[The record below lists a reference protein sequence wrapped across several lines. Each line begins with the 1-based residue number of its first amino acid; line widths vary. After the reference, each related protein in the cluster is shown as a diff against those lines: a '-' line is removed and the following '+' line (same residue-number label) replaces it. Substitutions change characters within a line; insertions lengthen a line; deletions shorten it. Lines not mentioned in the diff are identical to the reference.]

1 MKHTPRRTATRST
14 ILGLLLIAALAVA
27 ACAPAAETAA
37 TDGGGGG
44 GGGDDAELGDTL
56 NIATWPNYH
65 DQATIDAFT
74 EETGV
79 NVNINVYGSTE
90 EMEALLRA
98 GNSGMDI
105 VVPTHYAVPGW
116 IEDGLI
122 AELDLDRLGVDLAD
136 WNPLFVDQDFDP
148 GNAHSI
154 PKNWGTTGI
163 ISSPEADPGV
173 DSWKAFFERAGTDLE
188 GRAVIVDHQ
197 ISTIGSAAV
206 ALGHDLNTTDPD
218 ELTEIEQMLT
228 ELKPKLWAI
237 TSDVQPALR
246 NGDSDVSMAWTG
258 DGVQVESDNPDHHYV
273 IPSDGGELWVDNW
286 TIAADAPHEAAAY
299 EFLSYILEPEHT
311 AADVETTLFPSAN
324 PAVTELLPDEVADN
338 GVIYPD
344 QSAIERMTL
353 SSAEAYESEARA
365 ELWARVKSSS

>member
-1 MKHTPRRTATRST
+1 MNTTTLRDRGRLAS
-14 ILGLLLIAALAVA
+14 LGVLLLLVMVIAA
-27 ACAPAAETAA
+27 ACAPAADTSAA
-37 TDGGGGG
+37 DAGDTTD
-44 GGGDDAELGDTL
+44 DTELGDAL

-79 NVNINVYGSTE
+79 NVNVNVFGSTE

-122 AELDLDRLGVDLAD
+122 AELDQDGLGVDLTD

-148 GNAHSI
+148 GNAYSI

-163 ISSPEADPGV
+163 IYGPEAEGGV
-173 DSWKAFFERAGTDLE
+173 DSWKDFFARAADDLD

-206 ALGHDLNTTDPD
+206 AMGYDLNTTDTD
-218 ELTEIEQMLT
+218 ELADIEDMLT
-228 ELKPKLWAI
+228 GLKPNLWAI
-237 TSDVQPALR
+237 TSDVQPSLR
-246 NGDSDVSMAWTG
+246 NGDSYESMAWTG
-258 DGVQVESDNPDHHYV
+258 DGVQVESDNPDYTYV

-286 TIAADAPHEAAAY
+286 TVAADAPHEAAAY
-299 EFLSYILEPEHT
+299 AFLRYILEPEHT
-311 AADVETTLFPSAN
+311 AADVESTLFPSAD
-324 PAVTELLPDEVADN
+324 PAVRELLPSEVADN
-338 GVIYPD
+338 AVIYPD

-353 SSAEAYESEARA
+353 SSADAYESEARA
-365 ELWARVKSSS
+365 EMWARVKSSS